1 MVLAWQKLMFLL
13 TYGMVHMMP
22 HSNALDNFIAKKSAS
37 GVMWY
42 INSRRSQILDFL
54 LSSWLMNIYTYR
66 KLCSQIESFCDS
78 PEVGRFDLF
87 FM

>member
-37 GVMWY
+37 GVMC
-42 INSRRSQILDFL
+42 I
-54 LSSWLMNIYTYR
+54 LSSPAAKEITMAPLE
-66 KLCSQIESFCDS
+66 KLK
-78 PEVGRFDLF
+78 VAV
-87 FM
+87 